1 LKWEKYKQEELKYN
15 EKMGLNKAGSE
26 FVDDGI
32 DWHSFI
38 VV

>member
-1 LKWEKYKQEELKYN
+1 
-15 EKMGLNKAGSE
+15 MGLNKAGSE

-38 VV
+38 VVQTIDLYDDQQTQDTN